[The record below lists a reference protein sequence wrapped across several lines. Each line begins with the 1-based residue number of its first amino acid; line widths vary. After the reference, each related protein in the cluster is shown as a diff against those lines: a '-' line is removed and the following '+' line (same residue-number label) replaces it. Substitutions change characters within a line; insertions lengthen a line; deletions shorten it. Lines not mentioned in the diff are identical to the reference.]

1 MTVMKIKIRNL
12 STITV
17 TLQKFQ
23 NFGMRIPAI
32 KSDFKADICH
42 AIGQK
47 RPFFT
52 VRLNMKK
59 NMILRHLTVTLG
71 QKGHY

>member
-1 MTVMKIKIRNL
+1 
-12 STITV
+12 
-17 TLQKFQ
+17 
-23 NFGMRIPAI
+23 MRIPAI

-52 VRLNMKK
+52 VRLNMIKK
-59 NMILRHLTVTLG
+59 RDLKADYCHTEG